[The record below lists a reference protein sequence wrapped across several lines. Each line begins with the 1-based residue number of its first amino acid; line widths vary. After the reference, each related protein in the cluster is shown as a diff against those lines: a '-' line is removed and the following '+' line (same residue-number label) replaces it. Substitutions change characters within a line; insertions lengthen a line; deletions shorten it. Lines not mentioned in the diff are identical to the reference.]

1 MDLKHEL
8 VLPNDD
14 LPFKMFVF
22 EGKNGNYRVS
32 KHWHDSVEI
41 FLVFEG
47 EIDFYINT
55 SYYGLSRG
63 KFIIVNSNEVHSI
76 DVPKENFTIVLQIPK
91 DEFEKYKVEEYML
104 FRHTSEGYKEQDA
117 EFVRLIKQMYT
128 AYAEKRYGYELEVL
142 SDYYR
147 MMYYLVTKY
156 REENVNK
163 ERMKQSRQMQK
174 LVKITSYVEDNFR
187 EDVTLERVAGIFG
200 FSPTYLSRIFKKYAN
215 VNYKTYILNVR
226 VEYAFKELLNTDKS
240 INKIAENNGFPDG
253 RSFSKAFTARFGIS
267 PDKYRK
273 EIRKRQ
279 VSDTK

>member
-76 DVPKENFTIVLQIPK
+76 DVPKENFTIVLQIPTE
-91 DEFEKYKVEEYML
+91 EFEKYKVEEYML

-117 EFVRLIKQMYT
+117 EFVRLIRQMYT
-128 AYAEKRYGYELEVL
+128 AYAEKKYGYELEVL

-147 MMYYLVTKY
+147 MMSYLVTRY

-174 LVKITSYVEDNFR
+174 LVKITSYIDNNFR

-226 VEYAFKELLNTDKS
+226 VEYAFKELINTDKS

-253 RSFSKAFTARFGIS
+253 RSFSKAFSARFGIS

-279 VSDTK
+279 VSDMK